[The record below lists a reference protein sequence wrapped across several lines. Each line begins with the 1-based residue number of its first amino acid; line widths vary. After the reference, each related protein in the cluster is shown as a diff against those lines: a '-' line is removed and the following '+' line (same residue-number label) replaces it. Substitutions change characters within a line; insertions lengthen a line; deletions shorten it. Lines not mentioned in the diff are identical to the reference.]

1 MFNKLVIAVS
11 TTIILTAANALISWI
26 TRKVESSDNSR
37 DKKEKNKSNDK
48 ENPKCA
54 NA

>member
-26 TRKVESSDNSR
+26 TRKVESSKNSHDKNENDKCN
-37 DKKEKNKSNDK
+37 DKK
-48 ENPKCA
+48 NPKRI

>member
-11 TTIILTAANALISWI
+11 TTIILAAANALIGWVV
-26 TRKVESSDNSR
+26 RKVESSEKSKSDKHKNECTNDN
-37 DKKEKNKSNDK
+37 
-48 ENPKCA
+48 NPKCA

>member
-11 TTIILTAANALISWI
+11 TTIILTAANALIGWI
-26 TRKVESSDNSR
+26 TRKVESSKNSKS
-37 DKKEKNKSNDK
+37 DKCKDK